1 MEQRPSRA
9 LPRLGDTTDT
19 SGDESD
25 AGEPRRRLRS
35 KKTYKMKQ
43 AWGASDVGRLFVT
56 APTDV
61 ATKPSHFYCR
71 ICRKDVSVL
80 THGHHE
86 VLRHFQGSKHFPRDQ
101 RLRFETPG
109 WEVLEYEGN
118 VMSPAVVER
127 QREKIMRA
135 PLVVRDREYPFSEDV
150 IVDETGAVDPNLG
163 VMAKVSSLIEVLR
176 LGGSYELVY
185 RLWAQF
191 TLSAVRVNVDI
202 TWSRDEV
209 LVSSYS
215 LLRMFHV
222 ACVNPVLLL
231 FQSIILNGMYPRILS
246 RCLNWTRSHGS
257 CSVEFEEEGDKVRVF
272 LRTWDVDT
280 FKRVCVATLDRYSS
294 DPHQEV
300 TALGRVFDALGSDV
314 AVASIIG
321 GSTVLVEA
329 FREYLGS
336 GYRQKLIDYPVS
348 DLRLFRRCLQRT
360 SSSVFGSLD
369 GLALTEFIVNR
380 LKGAETRHWMSS
392 GPALKK
398 AILTNDLSMPHL
410 VDVVVN
416 IVGVWPLIVSYLKE
430 TGRKDD
436 GDSLVVRSFSCLVT
450 SALFPHP
457 I

>member
-1 MEQRPSRA
+1 M
-9 LPRLGDTTDT
+9 LD
-19 SGDESD
+19 
-25 AGEPRRRLRS
+25 
-35 KKTYKMKQ
+35 
-43 AWGASDVGRLFVT
+43 
-56 APTDV
+56 
-61 ATKPSHFYCR
+61 
-71 ICRKDVSVL
+71 
-80 THGHHE
+80 
-86 VLRHFQGSKHFPRDQ
+86 
-101 RLRFETPG
+101 
-109 WEVLEYEGN
+109 YEGN
-118 VMSPAVVER
+118 ATSPAEVER
-127 QREKIMRA
+127 QRERIMKV

-185 RLWAQF
+185 RLWVQF
-191 TLSAVRVNVDI
+191 TLSAIRVNVDV

-209 LVSSYS
+209 LVSSYK
-215 LLRMFHV
+215 LLRMFYV
-222 ACVNPVLLL
+222 AHAHSVILP

-246 RCLNWTRSHGS
+246 RCLTWAKSHGS

-280 FKRVCVATLDRYSS
+280 FRRVCVAALDHYSS

-300 TALGRVFDALGSDV
+300 TGWGRVVDAIGSDV

-336 GYRQKLIDYPVS
+336 GYHQKLFDYPVF

-369 GLALTEFIVNR
+369 GLAMTEFIVNR
-380 LKGAETRHWMSS
+380 LKGAETRDWMSFR
-392 GPALKK
+392 PALRR

-410 VDVVVN
+410 VNVVAN
-416 IVGVWPLIVSYLKE
+416 IIGVWPLIASYLKE

-436 GDSLVVRSFSCLVT
+436 GDSFVVRSSFLYSGWCLFRTRLNYAALCFRRRELTGT
-450 SALFPHP
+450 STWTRWLA
-457 I
+457 